1 MINIFSEDTKFFSFR
16 LRHEFISLKNSGLLY
31 MSETSAISG
40 QETIQES
47 FIKRI
52 NALQSDNKSLAE
64 ELETTRMEREEVRAK
79 LFESLIA
86 NKKYLREVERLKKE
100 NILLK
105 RMPLFLA
112 TVVEMGSDYVLLRQH
127 GNNQEFITTAPP
139 ELMGI
144 IQTNSRVAINNSL
157 TIVRVLDRSVDVRAK
172 VMELV
177 EAPDV
182 SYEQVGGLESQ
193 IQEIRETVELPLT
206 NPAIFKDIGIEP
218 PRGVLLYGLP
228 GTGKTMLAKAV
239 AHESRATF
247 IHMSG
252 SELVHKFIG
261 EGAQLVRDIFQ
272 MAREKAP
279 SIIFIDEIDAVG
291 SIRTHDGTTG
301 SAEVNRTMMQLLAE
315 MDGFRT
321 RGDIKIIAATNRID
335 ILDPALLRPGRF
347 DRIIEIPMPSAEGRL
362 KILEIHSRKMKKDED
377 VDLTEIVKVTE
388 EASGADLNAIVV
400 EAGMNA
406 LRRGASSVA
415 KSDFDVAIRKVLG
428 DEVEGSEEAL
438 RMFS

>member
-1 MINIFSEDTKFFSFR
+1 
-16 LRHEFISLKNSGLLY
+16 
-31 MSETSAISG
+31 MSESTAISG
-40 QETIQES
+40 QDTIQES
-47 FIKRI
+47 ILKRI
-52 NALQSDNKSLAE
+52 TALESENKNLAD
-64 ELETTRMEREEVRAK
+64 ELETTKVEREEVRAK

-112 TVVEMGSDYVLLRQH
+112 TVVEMGEDYVLLRQH
-127 GNNQEFITTAPP
+127 GNNQEFITTAPA
-139 ELMGI
+139 ELMEKI
-144 IQTNSRVAINNSL
+144 LPNTRVAVNNSL
-157 TIVRVLDRSVDVRAK
+157 TIVRILNRSVDVRAK

-182 SYEQVGGLESQ
+182 SYDQVGGLESQ
-193 IQEIRETVELPLT
+193 IQEIKETVELPLT
-206 NPAIFKDIGIEP
+206 NPGLFEDIGIEP

-239 AHESRATF
+239 AHESKATF

-272 MAREKAP
+272 MAREKSP

-347 DRIIEIPMPSAEGRL
+347 DRIIEIPMPSADGRL
-362 KILEIHSRKMKKDED
+362 TILEIHAQKMRKGPD
-377 VDLTEIVKVTE
+377 VDLVEIAGATE
-388 EASGADLNAIVV
+388 EASGADLKAIVV

-406 LRRGASSVA
+406 LRRNATSV
-415 KSDFDVAIRKVLG
+415 SNDDFEKAVRKVLG
-428 DEVEGSEEAL
+428 DAVQGPEEAM

>member
-1 MINIFSEDTKFFSFR
+1 MKSPSTTKDRFEKSSG
-16 LRHEFISLKNSGLLY
+16 HEFISQERKTLFY
-31 MSETSAISG
+31 MSESTAISG
-40 QETIQES
+40 QDTIQES
-47 FIKRI
+47 FVKRI
-52 NALQSDNKSLAE
+52 TALESENKNLIE
-64 ELETTRMEREEVRAK
+64 ELETTRVEREEVRAK

-100 NILLK
+100 NIQLK

-112 TVVEMGSDYVLLRQH
+112 TVVEMGPDYALLRQH
-127 GNNQEFITTAPP
+127 GNNQEFITTAPA
-139 ELMGI
+139 ELMEKL
-144 IQTNSRVAINNSL
+144 QPNSRVAVNNSL
-157 TIVRVLDRSVDVRAK
+157 TIVRMLDRSVDVRAK

-182 SYEQVGGLESQ
+182 SYEEVGGLERQ
-193 IQEIRETVELPLT
+193 IQEIKETVELPLT
-206 NPAIFKDIGIEP
+206 NPKIFEDIGIEP

-239 AHESRATF
+239 AHESQATF

-347 DRIIEIPMPSAEGRL
+347 DRIIEIPMPSGEGRL
-362 KILEIHSRKMKKDED
+362 KILEIHSQRMKKDED
-377 VDLTEIVKVTE
+377 VDLKEIAKATE
-388 EASGADLNAIVV
+388 EASGADLKAIAV

-406 LRRGASSVA
+406 LRRNASSV
-415 KSDFDVAIRKVLG
+415 SGDDFNRAIAKVLG
-428 DEVEGSEEAL
+428 DEIEGSEDAL

>member
-1 MINIFSEDTKFFSFR
+1 
-16 LRHEFISLKNSGLLY
+16 
-31 MSETSAISG
+31 MSESTTAPSP
-40 QETIQES
+40 ETIQET
-47 FIKRI
+47 FLKRI
-52 NALQSDNKSLAE
+52 SILESENKNLME
-64 ELETTRMEREEVRAK
+64 ELETTKVEREEVRAK

-100 NILLK
+100 NAMLR

-112 TVVEMGSDYVLLRQH
+112 TVVELGEDFILLRQH

-139 ELMGI
+139 ELMDKL
-144 IQTNSRVAINNSL
+144 QPNTRVAINNSL
-157 TIVRVLDRSVDVRAK
+157 TIVRILDRSLDARAK
-172 VMELV
+172 IMELM

-182 SYEQVGGLESQ
+182 TYDQIGGLDSQ

-206 NPAIFKDIGIEP
+206 NPEIFQEIGIEP

-228 GTGKTMLAKAV
+228 GTGKTLLAKAV
-239 AHESRATF
+239 AHESKATF

-261 EGAQLVRDIFQ
+261 EGAQLVRDIFH
-272 MAREKAP
+272 MARDKAP

-315 MDGFRT
+315 MDGFRS
-321 RGDIKIIAATNRID
+321 RGDVRIIAATNRID

-347 DRIIEIPMPSAEGRL
+347 DRIIEISMPNVEARY
-362 KILEIHSRKMKKDED
+362 KILQIHARNMKKLEMDLLEIAKKTED
-377 VDLTEIVKVTE
+377 
-388 EASGADLNAIVV
+388 ASGADLKAIVV

-406 LRRGASSVA
+406 LRRNSYTVEPMDFE
-415 KSDFDVAIRKVLG
+415 KSIKKVLG
-428 DEVEGSEEAL
+428 TEDDATGEAL
-438 RMFS
+438 RMFT

>member
-1 MINIFSEDTKFFSFR
+1 
-16 LRHEFISLKNSGLLY
+16 
-31 MSETSAISG
+31 MSESTTAPSP
-40 QETIQES
+40 ETIQET
-47 FIKRI
+47 FLKRI
-52 NALQSDNKSLAE
+52 TALESENKNLTE
-64 ELETTRMEREEVRAK
+64 ELETTKVEREEARAK

-100 NILLK
+100 NAMLR

-112 TVVEMGSDYVLLRQH
+112 TVVELGEDFILLRQH

-139 ELMGI
+139 ELMDKL
-144 IQTNSRVAINNSL
+144 QPNTRVAINNSL
-157 TIVRVLDRSVDVRAK
+157 TIVRILDRSLDARAK
-172 VMELV
+172 IMELM

-182 SYEQVGGLESQ
+182 TYDQIGGLESQ

-206 NPAIFKDIGIEP
+206 NPEIFQEIGIEP
-218 PRGVLLYGLP
+218 PRGVLLYGFP
-228 GTGKTMLAKAV
+228 GTGKTLLAKAV
-239 AHESRATF
+239 AHESKATF

-261 EGAQLVRDIFQ
+261 EGAQLVRDIFH
-272 MAREKAP
+272 MARDKAP

-315 MDGFRT
+315 MDGFRS
-321 RGDIKIIAATNRID
+321 RGDVRIIAATNRID

-347 DRIIEIPMPSAEGRL
+347 DRIIEISMPNVEARYRILQIHARNMKKLEVDL
-362 KILEIHSRKMKKDED
+362 LEIAKKTED
-377 VDLTEIVKVTE
+377 
-388 EASGADLNAIVV
+388 ASGADLKAIVV

-406 LRRGASSVA
+406 LRRNSHTVELMDFE
-415 KSDFDVAIRKVLG
+415 KSIKKVLG
-428 DEVEGSEEAL
+428 SEEDATGEAL
-438 RMFS
+438 RMFT

>member
-1 MINIFSEDTKFFSFR
+1 
-16 LRHEFISLKNSGLLY
+16 

-47 FIKRI
+47 FVKRI
-52 NALQSDNKSLAE
+52 NALQSDNKNLAE

-112 TVVEMGSDYVLLRQH
+112 TVMEMGSDYVLLRQH

-139 ELMGI
+139 ELTGI

-172 VMELV
+172 VMELI

-206 NPAIFKDIGIEP
+206 NPAIFKEIGIEP

-347 DRIIEIPMPSAEGRL
+347 DRIIEIPMPSAVGRL
-362 KILEIHSRKMKKDED
+362 KILEIHSQKMKKDED
-377 VDLTEIVKVTE
+377 VDLAEIVKVTE

-415 KSDFDVAIRKVLG
+415 KSDFEGAIRKVLG

>member
-1 MINIFSEDTKFFSFR
+1 MKI
-16 LRHEFISLKNSGLLY
+16 SGLFC
-31 MSETSAISG
+31 MSESTTLSG
-40 QETIQES
+40 QDTIQEL
-47 FIKRI
+47 FTKRI
-52 NALQSDNKSLAE
+52 SALETENKSLAE
-64 ELETTRMEREEVRAK
+64 ELETTKVEREEIRAK
-79 LFESLIA
+79 LFESLIV

-100 NILLK
+100 NTLLK

-112 TVVEMGSDYVLLRQH
+112 TVVETGDDYILLRQH

-139 ELMGI
+139 ELMDKLEPN
-144 IQTNSRVAINNSL
+144 TRVAINNSL
-157 TIVRVLDRSVDVRAK
+157 TIVRVLDRSVDARAK
-172 VMELV
+172 IMELI
-177 EAPDV
+177 EAPEI
-182 SYEQVGGLESQ
+182 SYAQVGGLEAQ

-206 NPAIFKDIGIEP
+206 HPEMFKQIGIEP
-218 PRGVLLYGLP
+218 PRGILLYGLP
-228 GTGKTMLAKAV
+228 GTGKTLLAKAV
-239 AHESRATF
+239 AHESKATF

-272 MAREKAP
+272 MARDKAP

-347 DRIIEIPMPSAEGRL
+347 DRIIEIPMPSMDARL
-362 KILEIHSRKMKKDED
+362 KILEIHASKMKKSED
-377 VDLTEIVKVTE
+377 VDIVEIAKATDS
-388 EASGADLNAIVV
+388 ASGADLNSIVV

-406 LRRGASSVA
+406 IRRNATCVA
-415 KSDFDVAIRKVLG
+415 RDDFEKAIKKVLG
-428 DEVEGSEEAL
+428 DEEQSTEESM

>member
-1 MINIFSEDTKFFSFR
+1 
-16 LRHEFISLKNSGLLY
+16 

-47 FIKRI
+47 FVKRI
-52 NALQSDNKSLAE
+52 NALQSDNKSLSE

-139 ELMGI
+139 ELLGM

-182 SYEQVGGLESQ
+182 SYDEVGGLESQ

-347 DRIIEIPMPSAEGRL
+347 DRIIEIPMPSVEGRL
-362 KILEIHSRKMKKDED
+362 KILEIHSQKMKKDED
-377 VDLTEIVKVTE
+377 VDLVEIVKATE

-406 LRRGASSVA
+406 LRRGASSV
-415 KSDFDVAIRKVLG
+415 SRNDFEAAIEKVLG
-428 DEVEGSEEAL
+428 DEIEGSEEAL

>member
-1 MINIFSEDTKFFSFR
+1 
-16 LRHEFISLKNSGLLY
+16 
-31 MSETSAISG
+31 MSESTAVSG

-47 FIKRI
+47 FLKRI
-52 NALQSDNKSLAE
+52 TALESETKSLAE
-64 ELETTRMEREEVRAK
+64 ELETTKIEREEVRAK

-112 TVVEMGSDYVLLRQH
+112 TVVEMGPDYVLLRQH
-127 GNNQEFITTAPP
+127 GNNQEFITTAPA
-139 ELMGI
+139 ELMEMLHP
-144 IQTNSRVAINNSL
+144 NSRVAINNSL
-157 TIVRVLDRSVDVRAK
+157 TIVRILDRSIDVRAK

-206 NPAIFKDIGIEP
+206 NPGIFADIGIEP

-239 AHESRATF
+239 AHESKATF

-279 SIIFIDEIDAVG
+279 AIIFIDEIDAVG

-362 KILEIHSRKMKKDED
+362 KILEIHAKKMKMEED
-377 VDLTEIVKVTE
+377 VDLFEIAKMTD
-388 EASGADLNAIVV
+388 EASGADLKAVVV

-406 LRRGASSVA
+406 LRRNATCASRE
-415 KSDFDVAIRKVLG
+415 DFDMAIGKVLG

>member
-1 MINIFSEDTKFFSFR
+1 
-16 LRHEFISLKNSGLLY
+16 
-31 MSETSAISG
+31 MSETSAIPG
-40 QETIQES
+40 QDSIQES
-47 FIKRI
+47 YIKRI
-52 NALQSDNKSLAE
+52 ASLQSDNKSLAD

-86 NKKYLREVERLKKE
+86 NKKYLRELERLRKE
-100 NILLK
+100 NLTLK

-112 TVVEMGSDYVLLRQH
+112 TVLEMGPDYVLLRQH
-127 GNNQEFITTAPP
+127 GNNQEFITTVP
-139 ELMGI
+139 EELQEA
-144 IQTNSRVAINNSL
+144 IQPNSRVAVNNSL
-157 TIVRVLDRSVDVRAK
+157 TIVRVLDRSVDIRAK
-172 VMELV
+172 IMELV
-177 EAPDV
+177 EAPDL
-182 SYEQVGGLESQ
+182 SYDQVGGLESQ

-206 NPAIFKDIGIEP
+206 NPAIFQDIGIEP

-279 SIIFIDEIDAVG
+279 AIIFIDEIDAVG

-362 KILEIHSRKMKKDED
+362 KILEIHAKKMKMEED
-377 VDLTEIVKVTE
+377 VDLFEIAKMTD
-388 EASGADLNAIVV
+388 EASGADLKAVVV

-406 LRRGASSVA
+406 LRRNATCASRE
-415 KSDFDVAIRKVLG
+415 DFDMAIGKVLG
-428 DEVEGSEEAL
+428 DEIEGSEEAL

>member
-1 MINIFSEDTKFFSFR
+1 
-16 LRHEFISLKNSGLLY
+16 

-47 FIKRI
+47 FVKRI
-52 NALQSDNKSLAE
+52 NALQSDNKNLAE

-172 VMELV
+172 VMELI

-206 NPAIFKDIGIEP
+206 NPAIFKEIGIEP

-362 KILEIHSRKMKKDED
+362 KILEIHSQKMKKDED

-415 KSDFDVAIRKVLG
+415 KSDFEVAIRKVLG

>member
-1 MINIFSEDTKFFSFR
+1 M
-16 LRHEFISLKNSGLLY
+16 HEFISLKNARLNY
-31 MSETSAISG
+31 MSESTAFSG
-40 QETIQES
+40 QDTIQES
-47 FIKRI
+47 FSKRI
-52 NALQSDNKSLAE
+52 AALEFDTKSLAE
-64 ELETTRMEREEVRAK
+64 ELETTRVEREEVRAK

-112 TVVEMGSDYVLLRQH
+112 TVVEMGPDYVLLRQH
-127 GNNQEFITTAPP
+127 GNNQEFITTVATEMMEKLQP
-139 ELMGI
+139 
-144 IQTNSRVAINNSL
+144 NSRVAINNSL
-157 TIVRVLDRSVDVRAK
+157 TIVRILDRSVDVRAK

-177 EAPDV
+177 ELPDV
-182 SYEQVGGLESQ
+182 AYEQVGGLETQ

-206 NPAIFKDIGIEP
+206 NPEIFKDIGIEP

-239 AHESRATF
+239 AHESKATF

-347 DRIIEIPMPSAEGRL
+347 DRIIEIPMPSMEGRL
-362 KILEIHSRKMKKDED
+362 KILGIHSRKMRMDGD
-377 VDLTEIVKVTE
+377 VDLAEIAKNTD
-388 EASGADLNAIVV
+388 EASGADLKAIVV
-400 EAGMNA
+400 ESGMNA
-406 LRRGASSVA
+406 LRRNATSVA
-415 KSDFDVAIRKVLG
+415 RDDFEKAIRKVLG

>member
-1 MINIFSEDTKFFSFR
+1 
-16 LRHEFISLKNSGLLY
+16 
-31 MSETSAISG
+31 MSESTTVSDQG
-40 QETIQES
+40 TIQES
-47 FIKRI
+47 FAKRI
-52 NALQSDNKSLAE
+52 SALEMEIKNTAE
-64 ELETTRMEREEVRAK
+64 ELESTKIEREEIRAK
-79 LFESLIA
+79 LFESLIT

-100 NILLK
+100 NTLLR
-105 RMPLFLA
+105 RMPLFMA
-112 TVVEMGSDYVLLRQH
+112 TVMEVAEDYVLLRQH
-127 GNNQEFITTAPP
+127 GNNQEFITAAPP
-139 ELMGI
+139 ELMSKLEPN
-144 IQTNSRVAINNSL
+144 TRVAINNSL
-157 TIVRVLDRSVDVRAK
+157 TIVRILDRSVDVRAK
-172 VMELV
+172 TMELI
-177 EAPDV
+177 EAPDI
-182 SYEQVGGLESQ
+182 SYDQVGGLEEQ
-193 IQEIRETVELPLT
+193 IKEIRETVELPLT
-206 NPAIFKDIGIEP
+206 SPEIFAEIGIEP

-239 AHESRATF
+239 AHESKATF

-279 SIIFIDEIDAVG
+279 SILFIDEIDAVG

-347 DRIIEIPMPSAEGRL
+347 DRIIEIPMPTLEGRH
-362 KILEIHSRKMKKDED
+362 KILEIHARKMKKAEGIDLMEIAKQTED
-377 VDLTEIVKVTE
+377 
-388 EASGADLNAIVV
+388 ASGADLKAIVV

-406 LRRGASSVA
+406 IRTGAHEVTLQ
-415 KSDFDVAIRKVLG
+415 DFDKAIKKVLG
-428 DEVEGSEEAL
+428 DEDESSEEAL
-438 RMFS
+438 RMFT

>member
-1 MINIFSEDTKFFSFR
+1 M
-16 LRHEFISLKNSGLLY
+16 HEFISLKNSGLLY

-47 FIKRI
+47 FVKRI
-52 NALQSDNKSLAE
+52 SALQSDNKSLAE

-105 RMPLFLA
+105 KMPLFLA

-139 ELMGI
+139 ELMGM

-206 NPAIFKDIGIEP
+206 NPAIFKEIGIEP

-239 AHESRATF
+239 AHESKATF

-347 DRIIEIPMPSAEGRL
+347 DRIIEIPMPSAVGRL

-377 VDLTEIVKVTE
+377 VDLMEIVKVTE

-406 LRRGASSVA
+406 LRRGASSVG
-415 KSDFDVAIRKVLG
+415 KGDFEIAIKKVLG
-428 DEVEGSEEAL
+428 DEIEGSEEAL

>member
-1 MINIFSEDTKFFSFR
+1 
-16 LRHEFISLKNSGLLY
+16 
-31 MSETSAISG
+31 MSESTTVSD

-47 FIKRI
+47 VSKRI
-52 NALQSDNKSLAE
+52 SALELENKSLAE
-64 ELETTRMEREEVRAK
+64 ELETIKVEREEARAK
-79 LFESLIA
+79 LFESLIS
-86 NKKYLREVERLKKE
+86 NKKYVREIERLKNE
-100 NILLK
+100 NSILR

-112 TVVEMGSDYVLLRQH
+112 TVMEVGDEYVLLRQH

-139 ELMGI
+139 ELMS
-144 IQTNSRVAINNSL
+144 QLEPNSRVAINNSL
-157 TIVRVLDRSVDVRAK
+157 TIVRILDRSVDVRAK
-172 VMELV
+172 TMELI
-177 EAPDV
+177 ETPEV
-182 SYEQVGGLESQ
+182 SYDSVGGLESQ

-206 NPAIFKDIGIEP
+206 KPEIFKDVGIEP

-239 AHESRATF
+239 AHESMATF

-362 KILEIHSRKMKKDED
+362 KILQIHSRNMKMADD
-377 VDLTEIVKVTE
+377 VDLQALVKETEG
-388 EASGADLNAIVV
+388 ASGADLKSVVV

-406 LRRGASSVA
+406 IRNGQTTVGVDDFA
-415 KSDFDVAIRKVLG
+415 KAIKKVMG
-428 DEVEGSEEAL
+428 DEENGNIEAL

>member
-1 MINIFSEDTKFFSFR
+1 M
-16 LRHEFISLKNSGLLY
+16 HEFISLKNAGFY
-31 MSETSAISG
+31 CMSETSAISG
-40 QETIQES
+40 QETMQES
-47 FIKRI
+47 VLKRI
-52 NALQSDNKSLAE
+52 SALQSDNKSLAE

-112 TVVEMGSDYVLLRQH
+112 TVLEIGPDYVLLRQH
-127 GNNQEFITTAPP
+127 GNNQEFITTVPP
-139 ELMGI
+139 ELMEK
-144 IQTNSRVAINNSL
+144 IQANSRVAINNSL

-172 VMELV
+172 VMELI

-193 IQEIRETVELPLT
+193 IQEIKETVELPLT
-206 NPAIFKDIGIEP
+206 NPEIFKDIGIEP

-228 GTGKTMLAKAV
+228 GTGKTMIAKAV
-239 AHESRATF
+239 AHESKATF

-347 DRIIEIPMPSAEGRL
+347 DRIIEIPMPSAAGRL
-362 KILEIHSRKMKKDED
+362 KILEIHSRKMKTEED
-377 VDLTEIVKVTE
+377 VDLIEIVKITE
-388 EASGADLNAIVV
+388 EASGADLHAIVV

-406 LRRGASSVA
+406 LRRGASSV
-415 KSDFDVAIRKVLG
+415 KRSDFEAAIRKVLG
-428 DEVEGSEEAL
+428 DEIQGSEEAL

>member
-1 MINIFSEDTKFFSFR
+1 MILFRDREIFSYR
-16 LRHEFISLKNSGLLY
+16 PRHEFISLKNSGLLY

-47 FIKRI
+47 FVKRI
-52 NALQSDNKSLAE
+52 NALQSDNKNLAE

-112 TVVEMGSDYVLLRQH
+112 TVMEMGSDYVLLRQH

-172 VMELV
+172 VMELI

-206 NPAIFKDIGIEP
+206 NPAIFKEIGIEP

-347 DRIIEIPMPSAEGRL
+347 DRIIEIPMPSAVGRL
-362 KILEIHSRKMKKDED
+362 KILEIHSQKMKKDED
-377 VDLTEIVKVTE
+377 VDLAEIVKVTE
-388 EASGADLNAIVV
+388 EASGADLNAIAV

-415 KSDFDVAIRKVLG
+415 KSDFEVAIRKVLG

>member
-1 MINIFSEDTKFFSFR
+1 
-16 LRHEFISLKNSGLLY
+16 
-31 MSETSAISG
+31 MSESTAITG
-40 QETIQES
+40 QDTLHES
-47 FIKRI
+47 FLKRI
-52 NALQSDNKSLAE
+52 SALESENKLLAD
-64 ELETTRMEREEVRAK
+64 ELETTKVEREEVRAK

-100 NILLK
+100 IALLK

-112 TVVEMGSDYVLLRQH
+112 TVVEVGEDYVLLRQH
-127 GNNQEFITTAPP
+127 GNNQEFITTASE
-139 ELMGI
+139 ELMEKLLPN
-144 IQTNSRVAINNSL
+144 TRVAINNSL
-157 TIVRVLDRSVDVRAK
+157 TIVRVLDRSLDARAK

-182 SYEQVGGLESQ
+182 SYDQIGGLEGQ

-206 NPAIFKDIGIEP
+206 HPELFDEIGIEP
-218 PRGVLLYGLP
+218 PRGILLYGLP
-228 GTGKTMLAKAV
+228 GTGKTLLAKAV
-239 AHESRATF
+239 AHESKATF

-272 MAREKAP
+272 MARDKAP
-279 SIIFIDEIDAVG
+279 SIVFIDEIDAVG

-321 RGDIKIIAATNRID
+321 RGDIRIIAATNRID

-347 DRIIEIPMPSAEGRL
+347 DRIIEIPMPSALGRQR
-362 KILEIHSRKMKKDED
+362 ILEIHARRMNRDPEVS
-377 VDLTEIVKVTE
+377 LAEIAQVTE
-388 EASGADLNAIVV
+388 GASGADLKAIVV

-406 LRRGASSVA
+406 LRRGSTRVTRA
-415 KSDFDVAIRKVLG
+415 DFDHAIRKVLG
-428 DEVEGSEEAL
+428 DEVQGSEDSM

>member
-1 MINIFSEDTKFFSFR
+1 MPSARVSGW
-16 LRHEFISLKNSGLLY
+16 LRHEFISLKNSGFLY

-47 FIKRI
+47 FVKRI
-52 NALQSDNKSLAE
+52 SALQSDNKNLAE

-127 GNNQEFITTAPP
+127 GNNQEFITTVPP
-139 ELMGI
+139 ELMTM

-172 VMELV
+172 VMELI

-239 AHESRATF
+239 AHESKATF

-347 DRIIEIPMPSAEGRL
+347 DRIIEIPMPSAVGRL
-362 KILEIHSRKMKKDED
+362 KILEIHSRKMKMDED
-377 VDLTEIVKVTE
+377 VDLIEIVRVTE
-388 EASGADLNAIVV
+388 EASGADLNAVVV

-406 LRRGASSVA
+406 LRRGASSVG
-415 KSDFDVAIRKVLG
+415 KSDFDVAIKKVLG
-428 DEVEGSEEAL
+428 DEIEGSEEAM

>member
-1 MINIFSEDTKFFSFR
+1 
-16 LRHEFISLKNSGLLY
+16 
-31 MSETSAISG
+31 MSESTAVSG
-40 QETIQES
+40 QDTIQES
-47 FIKRI
+47 FAKRI
-52 NALQSDNKSLAE
+52 SALENENRDLAE
-64 ELETTRMEREEVRAK
+64 ELETTKVEREEVRAK

-112 TVVEMGSDYVLLRQH
+112 TVVEMGEDYVLLRQH

-139 ELMGI
+139 ELMEKI
-144 IQTNSRVAINNSL
+144 EPNTRVAINNSL
-157 TIVRVLDRSVDVRAK
+157 TIVRILDRSVDVRAK
-172 VMELV
+172 IMELI
-177 EAPDV
+177 EAPDI
-182 SYEQVGGLESQ
+182 SYDQVGGLEVQ

-206 NPAIFKDIGIEP
+206 NPKIFADIGIEP

-239 AHESRATF
+239 AHESQATF

-347 DRIIEIPMPSAEGRL
+347 DRIIEIPMPSFEGRL
-362 KILEIHSRKMKKDED
+362 KILQIHAAKMKKDAD
-377 VDLTEIVKVTE
+377 VDLEEIAKETA
-388 EASGADLNAIVV
+388 EASGADLKSIVV

-406 LRRGASSVA
+406 LRRNASIVNR
-415 KSDFDVAIRKVLG
+415 SDFDVAVNKVLG
-428 DEVEGSEEAL
+428 DEVEGSEESL

>member
-1 MINIFSEDTKFFSFR
+1 
-16 LRHEFISLKNSGLLY
+16 

-40 QETIQES
+40 QETIQVS
-47 FIKRI
+47 FVKRI
-52 NALQSDNKSLAE
+52 NALQSDNKNLAE

-112 TVVEMGSDYVLLRQH
+112 TVMEMGSDYVLLRQH

-139 ELMGI
+139 ELTGI

-172 VMELV
+172 VMELI

-206 NPAIFKDIGIEP
+206 NPAIFKEIGIEP

-347 DRIIEIPMPSAEGRL
+347 DRIIEIPMPSAVGRL
-362 KILEIHSRKMKKDED
+362 KILEIHSQKMKKDGD
-377 VDLTEIVKVTE
+377 VDLMEIVKVTE

-415 KSDFDVAIRKVLG
+415 KSDFEVAIRKVLG

>member
-1 MINIFSEDTKFFSFR
+1 
-16 LRHEFISLKNSGLLY
+16 
-31 MSETSAISG
+31 MSESTTVAD
-40 QETIQES
+40 QDTIQETMS
-47 FIKRI
+47 KR
-52 NALQSDNKSLAE
+52 LSLLESENKSLAE
-64 ELETTRMEREEVRAK
+64 ELEMLKMEREEARAK
-79 LFESLIA
+79 LFESLIS
-86 NKKYLREVERLKKE
+86 NKKYVREVERLKKE
-100 NILLK
+100 NALLR

-112 TVVEMGSDYVLLRQH
+112 TVMEVGEDYVMLRQH

-139 ELMGI
+139 DILHKLEPN
-144 IQTNSRVAINNSL
+144 TRVAINNSL
-157 TIVRVLDRSVDVRAK
+157 TIVRMLERSVDVRAK
-172 VMELV
+172 TMELI
-177 EAPDV
+177 EAPTLT
-182 SYEQVGGLESQ
+182 YEDVGGLDEQ

-206 NPAIFKDIGIEP
+206 KPELFTEIGIEP

-239 AHESRATF
+239 ANHSMATF

-279 SIIFIDEIDAVG
+279 SIVFIDEIDAVG

-315 MDGFRT
+315 MDGFRE
-321 RGDIKIIAATNRID
+321 RGDVKIIAATNRID

-347 DRIIEIPMPSAEGRL
+347 DRIIEIPMPGQIGRQ
-362 KILEIHSRKMKKDED
+362 KILEIHTKKMKMSDE
-377 VDLTEIVKVTE
+377 VNLEELAAETEG
-388 EASGADLNAIVV
+388 ASGAELKAVAV

-406 LRRGASSVA
+406 IRRGEHLVN
-415 KSDFDVAIRKVLG
+415 KNDFIEALNKVLG
-428 DEVEGSEEAL
+428 DEVEKSDEAF

>member
-1 MINIFSEDTKFFSFR
+1 
-16 LRHEFISLKNSGLLY
+16 
-31 MSETSAISG
+31 MSESTTAPDQG
-40 QETIQES
+40 TIQES
-47 FIKRI
+47 FARRISTLEMEIKNI
-52 NALQSDNKSLAE
+52 SE
-64 ELETTRMEREEVRAK
+64 ELETTKVEREEIRAK
-79 LFESLIA
+79 LFESLIT
-86 NKKYLREVERLKKE
+86 NKKYLRELERLKKE
-100 NILLK
+100 NALLRK
-105 RMPLFLA
+105 MPLFLA
-112 TVVEMGSDYVLLRQH
+112 TVVEMGEDYVLLRQH
-127 GNNQEFITTAPP
+127 GNNQEFITTAPA
-139 ELMGI
+139 ELLEKL
-144 IQTNSRVAINNSL
+144 QPNTRVAINNSM
-157 TIVRVLDRSVDVRAK
+157 TIVRILDRSVDVRAK
-172 VMELV
+172 VMELI

-182 SYEQVGGLESQ
+182 SYDQVGGLDEQ
-193 IQEIRETVELPLT
+193 IQEIKETVELPLIK
-206 NPAIFKDIGIEP
+206 PEIFADIGIEP

-239 AHESRATF
+239 AHESMATF

-279 SIIFIDEIDAVG
+279 AILFIDEIDAVG

-347 DRIIEIPMPSAEGRL
+347 DRIIEIPMPNLEGRH
-362 KILEIHSRKMKKDED
+362 KILEIHSKNLKKADD
-377 VDLTEIVKVTE
+377 VDLLEMAKQIE
-388 EASGADLNAIVV
+388 DASGADLKAIVV

-406 LRRGASSVA
+406 IRRDASLVTRQ
-415 KSDFDVAIRKVLG
+415 DFEMAIKKVLG
-428 DEVEGSEEAL
+428 DEEQSVEEAM

>member
-1 MINIFSEDTKFFSFR
+1 
-16 LRHEFISLKNSGLLY
+16 
-31 MSETSAISG
+31 MSESTAVSG
-40 QETIQES
+40 QNTIQES
-47 FIKRI
+47 FLKRI
-52 NALQSDNKSLAE
+52 TALEAENRGLSD
-64 ELETTRMEREEVRAK
+64 ELETTRVEREEVRAK

-100 NILLK
+100 NAQLK

-112 TVVEMGSDYVLLRQH
+112 TAIEVGEDYVLLRQH

-139 ELMGI
+139 ELFGKI
-144 IQTNSRVAINNSL
+144 EPNTRVAVNNSL
-157 TIVRVLDRSVDVRAK
+157 TIVRVLDRSLDVRAK

-182 SYEQVGGLESQ
+182 SYNQVGGLEAQ
-193 IQEIRETVELPLT
+193 IQEVRETVELPLT
-206 NPAIFKDIGIEP
+206 NPEIFAEIGIEP

-239 AHESRATF
+239 AHESKATF

-347 DRIIEIPMPSAEGRL
+347 DRIIEIPMPGLEGRH
-362 KILEIHSRKMKKDED
+362 KILEIHAAKMKRAED
-377 VDLTEIVKVTE
+377 VDLFEIAKETEG
-388 EASGADLNAIVV
+388 ASGADLKAIVV

-406 LRRGASSVA
+406 LRRNVTSVGR
-415 KSDFDVAIRKVLG
+415 SDFECAIKKVLG
-428 DEVEGSEEAL
+428 DEVQGSEEAM

>member
-1 MINIFSEDTKFFSFR
+1 
-16 LRHEFISLKNSGLLY
+16 
-31 MSETSAISG
+31 MSESTAVSG
-40 QETIQES
+40 QDTIQES
-47 FIKRI
+47 FVKRLA
-52 NALQSDNKSLAE
+52 ALENENRDLAE
-64 ELETTRMEREEVRAK
+64 ELETTKVEREEVRAK

-100 NILLK
+100 NLLLK

-112 TVVEMGSDYVLLRQH
+112 TVVEMGEDYVLLRQH
-127 GNNQEFITTAPP
+127 GNNQEFITTAPA
-139 ELMGI
+139 ELMEKI
-144 IQTNSRVAINNSL
+144 EANTRVAINNSL

-177 EAPDV
+177 EAPDIA
-182 SYEQVGGLESQ
+182 YDQVGGLEGQ

-206 NPAIFKDIGIEP
+206 NPKIFADIGIEP

-239 AHESRATF
+239 AHESKATF

-347 DRIIEIPMPSAEGRL
+347 DRIIEIPMPSLEGRL
-362 KILEIHSRKMKKDED
+362 KILQIHAAKMKREAD
-377 VDLTEIVKVTE
+377 VDLEEIAKATA
-388 EASGADLNAIVV
+388 EASGADLKAIVI

-406 LRRGASSVA
+406 LRRNASIVGKA
-415 KSDFDVAIRKVLG
+415 DFDVAVNKVLG
-428 DEVEGSEEAL
+428 DEIEGSEEAL

>member
-1 MINIFSEDTKFFSFR
+1 
-16 LRHEFISLKNSGLLY
+16 
-31 MSETSAISG
+31 MSESTTVSDQG
-40 QETIQES
+40 TIQES
-47 FIKRI
+47 FAKRI
-52 NALQSDNKSLAE
+52 SALEMEIKNTAD
-64 ELETTRMEREEVRAK
+64 ELESTKIEREEIRAK
-79 LFESLIA
+79 LFESLIT

-100 NILLK
+100 NTLLR
-105 RMPLFLA
+105 RMPLFMA
-112 TVVEMGSDYVLLRQH
+112 TVMEVAEDYVLLRQH
-127 GNNQEFITTAPP
+127 GNNQEFITAAPP
-139 ELMGI
+139 ELMSKLEPN
-144 IQTNSRVAINNSL
+144 TRVAINNSL
-157 TIVRVLDRSVDVRAK
+157 TIVRILDRSVDVRAK
-172 VMELV
+172 TMELI

-182 SYEQVGGLESQ
+182 SYDQVGGLEEQ
-193 IQEIRETVELPLT
+193 IKEIRETVELPLT
-206 NPAIFKDIGIEP
+206 SPEIFAEIGIEP

-239 AHESRATF
+239 AHESKATF

-279 SIIFIDEIDAVG
+279 SILFIDEIDAVG

-347 DRIIEIPMPSAEGRL
+347 DRIIEIPMPTLEGRQ
-362 KILEIHSRKMKKDED
+362 KILEIHARKMKKAVGIDLMEIAKQTED
-377 VDLTEIVKVTE
+377 
-388 EASGADLNAIVV
+388 ASGADLKAIVV

-406 LRRGASSVA
+406 IRTGAHEVTLQ
-415 KSDFDVAIRKVLG
+415 DFDKAIKKVLG
-428 DEVEGSEEAL
+428 DEEENSEEAL
-438 RMFS
+438 RMFT

>member
-1 MINIFSEDTKFFSFR
+1 
-16 LRHEFISLKNSGLLY
+16 
-31 MSETSAISG
+31 MSESTAISG
-40 QETIQES
+40 QDTIQES
-47 FIKRI
+47 ILKRI
-52 NALQSDNKSLAE
+52 TALESENKNLAD
-64 ELETTRMEREEVRAK
+64 ELETTKVEREEVRAK

-112 TVVEMGSDYVLLRQH
+112 TVVETGEDYVLLRQH

-139 ELMGI
+139 ELMEKI
-144 IQTNSRVAINNSL
+144 LPNSRVAVNNSL
-157 TIVRVLDRSVDVRAK
+157 TIVRILDRSVDVRAK

-193 IQEIRETVELPLT
+193 IQEIKETVELPLT
-206 NPAIFKDIGIEP
+206 NPGLFEEIGIEP

-239 AHESRATF
+239 AHESKATF

-279 SIIFIDEIDAVG
+279 AIIFIDEIDAVG

-347 DRIIEIPMPSAEGRL
+347 DRIIEIPMPSADGRL
-362 KILEIHSRKMKKDED
+362 KILEIHAQKMRKGPD
-377 VDLTEIVKVTE
+377 VDLEEIARATE
-388 EASGADLNAIVV
+388 EASGADLKAIVV

-406 LRRGASSVA
+406 LRRNATSVCRE
-415 KSDFDVAIRKVLG
+415 DFEKAVGKVLG
-428 DEVEGSEEAL
+428 DEVQGPDEAM

>member
-1 MINIFSEDTKFFSFR
+1 
-16 LRHEFISLKNSGLLY
+16 
-31 MSETSAISG
+31 MSESTTVSG
-40 QETIQES
+40 QDTIQES
-47 FIKRI
+47 FLKRI
-52 NALQSDNKSLAE
+52 TALEAENKNLAD
-64 ELETTRMEREEVRAK
+64 ELETTKVEREEVRAK

-86 NKKYLREVERLKKE
+86 NKKYLREVEKLKKE
-100 NILLK
+100 NTLLR

-112 TVVEMGSDYVLLRQH
+112 TVVEVAEDYVLLRQH

-139 ELMGI
+139 ELM
-144 IQTNSRVAINNSL
+144 QKLEPNARVAINNSL
-157 TIVRVLDRSVDVRAK
+157 TIVRILDRSVDVRAK
-172 VMELV
+172 VMELI
-177 EAPDV
+177 EAPEV
-182 SYEQVGGLESQ
+182 SYDMVGGLDSQ

-206 NPAIFKDIGIEP
+206 TPEIFAEIGIEP
-218 PRGVLLYGLP
+218 PKGILLYGLP
-228 GTGKTMLAKAV
+228 GTGKTLLAKAV
-239 AHESRATF
+239 AHESKATF

-321 RGDIKIIAATNRID
+321 RGDIKVIAATNRID

-347 DRIIEIPMPSAEGRL
+347 DRIIEIPMPSLEGRL
-362 KILEIHSRKMKKDED
+362 MILEIHAGKMKKAED
-377 VDLTEIVKVTE
+377 VSILDIARATEG
-388 EASGADLNAIVV
+388 ASGADLNAIVV

-406 LRRGASSVA
+406 LRRRASSVTMD
-415 KSDFDVAIRKVLG
+415 DFEKAIKKVLG
-428 DEVEGSEEAL
+428 DEEQSTEEAM

>member
-1 MINIFSEDTKFFSFR
+1 MINIFRGRD
-16 LRHEFISLKNSGLLY
+16 EFISLEDSFSDY
-31 MSETSAISG
+31 MSESTAFSG
-40 QETIQES
+40 QDTIQET
-47 FIKRI
+47 FLKRI
-52 NALQSDNKSLAE
+52 AALESDTKILAE
-64 ELETTRMEREEVRAK
+64 ELETTRLEKEEVRAK

-112 TVVEMGSDYVLLRQH
+112 TVVEMGPDYVLLRQH
-127 GNNQEFITTAPP
+127 GNNQEFITTVSP
-139 ELMGI
+139 EMAEQL
-144 IQTNSRVAINNSL
+144 QPNSRVAINNSL
-157 TIVRVLDRSVDVRAK
+157 TIVRILERSVDVRAK

-177 EAPDV
+177 ELPDV
-182 SYEQVGGLESQ
+182 SYDQVGGLEEQ
-193 IQEIRETVELPLT
+193 IQEVRETVELPLT
-206 NPAIFKDIGIEP
+206 NPEIFQDIGIEP

-228 GTGKTMLAKAV
+228 GTGKTLLAKAV
-239 AHESRATF
+239 AHESKATF

-291 SIRTHDGTTG
+291 SVRTHDGTTG

-321 RGDIKIIAATNRID
+321 RGDIRIIAATNRID

-347 DRIIEIPMPSAEGRL
+347 DRIIEIPMPSLEGRL
-362 KILEIHSRKMKKDED
+362 KILEIHTRKMKKAED
-377 VDLTEIVKVTE
+377 VDLAQIAKETD
-388 EASGADLNAIVV
+388 EASGADLKSIAV

-406 LRRGASSVA
+406 LRRNATTVSRD
-415 KSDFDVAIRKVLG
+415 DFEKAIGKVLG
-428 DEVEGSEEAL
+428 DEIEGSEDSL

>member
-1 MINIFSEDTKFFSFR
+1 
-16 LRHEFISLKNSGLLY
+16 
-31 MSETSAISG
+31 MSETSAIPG
-40 QETIQES
+40 QETVRES
-47 FIKRI
+47 YDKRI
-52 NALQSDNKSLAE
+52 SALQSDNKNLVE

-100 NILLK
+100 NVNLK

-112 TVVEMGSDYVLLRQH
+112 TVLEMGPDYVLLRQH
-127 GNNQEFITTAPP
+127 GNNQEFITTVPV
-139 ELMGI
+139 ELMPSVE
-144 IQTNSRVAINNSL
+144 TNSRVAINSSM

-177 EAPDV
+177 EAPDIT
-182 SYEQVGGLESQ
+182 YDQVGGLESQ

-206 NPAIFKDIGIEP
+206 NPGLFQDIGIEP

-239 AHESRATF
+239 AAESQATF

-347 DRIIEIPMPSAEGRL
+347 DRIIEIPMPSIEGRL
-362 KILEIHSRKMKKDED
+362 RILEIHSRKMKKDED
-377 VDLTEIVKVTE
+377 VSLEEIAKETE
-388 EASGADLNAIVV
+388 EASGADLKAIVV

-406 LRRGASSVA
+406 LRREASSV
-415 KSDFDVAIRKVLG
+415 SRDDFDAAIRKVLG
-428 DEVEGSEEAL
+428 DEIQGSEEAL

>member
-1 MINIFSEDTKFFSFR
+1 
-16 LRHEFISLKNSGLLY
+16 
-31 MSETSAISG
+31 MSESTAVSG
-40 QETIQES
+40 QDTIQES
-47 FIKRI
+47 FAKRVS
-52 NALQSDNKSLAE
+52 ALENENRDLAE
-64 ELETTRMEREEVRAK
+64 ELETTKVEREEVRAK

-112 TVVEMGSDYVLLRQH
+112 TVVEMGEDYVLLRQH
-127 GNNQEFITTAPP
+127 GNNQEFITTAPA
-139 ELMGI
+139 ELMEKI
-144 IQTNSRVAINNSL
+144 EVNTRVAINNSL

-177 EAPDV
+177 EAPDIT
-182 SYEQVGGLESQ
+182 YDQVGGLEGQ

-206 NPAIFKDIGIEP
+206 NPKIFADIGIEP

-239 AHESRATF
+239 AHESQATF

-347 DRIIEIPMPSAEGRL
+347 DRIIEIPMPSFEGRL
-362 KILEIHSRKMKKDED
+362 KILQIHAAKMKRDTD
-377 VDLTEIVKVTE
+377 VDLEEIAKVTA
-388 EASGADLNAIVV
+388 EASGADLKAIVV

-406 LRRGASSVA
+406 LRRNASIVNR
-415 KSDFDVAIRKVLG
+415 SDFDVAVNKVLG
-428 DEVEGSEEAL
+428 DEVEGSEESL

>member
-1 MINIFSEDTKFFSFR
+1 
-16 LRHEFISLKNSGLLY
+16 
-31 MSETSAISG
+31 MSESTAFSG
-40 QETIQES
+40 QDTIQES
-47 FIKRI
+47 FSKRI
-52 NALQSDNKSLAE
+52 AALESDTKSLGE
-64 ELETTRMEREEVRAK
+64 ELETTRVEREEVRAK

-112 TVVEMGSDYVLLRQH
+112 TVVEMGPDYVLLRQH
-127 GNNQEFITTAPP
+127 GNNQEFITTVATEMMEKLQP
-139 ELMGI
+139 
-144 IQTNSRVAINNSL
+144 NSRVAINNSL
-157 TIVRVLDRSVDVRAK
+157 TIVRILDRSVDVRAK

-177 EAPDV
+177 ELPDV
-182 SYEQVGGLESQ
+182 SYEQVGGLETQ

-206 NPAIFKDIGIEP
+206 NPEIFKDIGIEP

-239 AHESRATF
+239 AHESKATF

-347 DRIIEIPMPSAEGRL
+347 DRIIEIPMPSMEGRL
-362 KILEIHSRKMKKDED
+362 KILGIHSRKMRMDGD
-377 VDLTEIVKVTE
+377 VDLAEIAKNTD
-388 EASGADLNAIVV
+388 EASGADLKAIVV
-400 EAGMNA
+400 ESGMNA
-406 LRRGASSVA
+406 LRRNATSVA
-415 KSDFDVAIRKVLG
+415 RDDFEKAIRKVLG

>member
-1 MINIFSEDTKFFSFR
+1 
-16 LRHEFISLKNSGLLY
+16 

-47 FIKRI
+47 FVKRI
-52 NALQSDNKSLAE
+52 NALQSDNKNLAE

-100 NILLK
+100 NVLLK

-112 TVVEMGSDYVLLRQH
+112 TVMEMGSDYVLLRQH

-172 VMELV
+172 VMELI
-177 EAPDV
+177 EAPDI

-206 NPAIFKDIGIEP
+206 NPAIFKEIGIEP

-347 DRIIEIPMPSAEGRL
+347 DRIIEIPMPSAAGRL
-362 KILEIHSRKMKKDED
+362 KILEIHSQKMKKDED
-377 VDLTEIVKVTE
+377 VDLAEIVKVTD

-415 KSDFDVAIRKVLG
+415 KSDFEVAIRKVLG

>member
-1 MINIFSEDTKFFSFR
+1 
-16 LRHEFISLKNSGLLY
+16 
-31 MSETSAISG
+31 MSESTAFSG
-40 QETIQES
+40 QDTIQES
-47 FIKRI
+47 FLKRI
-52 NALQSDNKSLAE
+52 AALESDTKSLAE
-64 ELETTRMEREEVRAK
+64 ELETTRIEREEVRAK

-100 NILLK
+100 NLLLK

-112 TVVEMGSDYVLLRQH
+112 TVVEMGPDYVLLRQH
-127 GNNQEFITTAPP
+127 GNNQEFITTVAPEMMEQLQP
-139 ELMGI
+139 
-144 IQTNSRVAINNSL
+144 NSRVAINNSL
-157 TIVRVLDRSVDVRAK
+157 TVVRILERSVDVRAK

-177 EAPDV
+177 ELPDV
-182 SYEQVGGLESQ
+182 SYDQVGGLEAQ
-193 IQEIRETVELPLT
+193 IQEVRETVELPLT
-206 NPAIFKDIGIEP
+206 NPEIFQDIGIEP

-239 AHESRATF
+239 AHESKATF

-279 SIIFIDEIDAVG
+279 SIIFIDAIDAVG
-291 SIRTHDGTTG
+291 SIRAHDGTTG

-321 RGDIKIIAATNRID
+321 RGDIRIIAATNRID

-347 DRIIEIPMPSAEGRL
+347 DRIIEIPMPSLDGRL
-362 KILEIHSRKMKKDED
+362 KILEIHTRKMRKAED
-377 VDLTEIVKVTE
+377 VDLEQIAKATD
-388 EASGADLNAIVV
+388 EASGADLKSIAV

-406 LRRGASSVA
+406 LRRNANIVS
-415 KSDFDVAIRKVLG
+415 KEDFDSAIKKAMG
-428 DEVEGSEEAL
+428 DDIEGSEESL

>member
-1 MINIFSEDTKFFSFR
+1 
-16 LRHEFISLKNSGLLY
+16 
-31 MSETSAISG
+31 MSESTAVSG
-40 QETIQES
+40 QDTIQES
-47 FIKRI
+47 FVKRLA
-52 NALQSDNKSLAE
+52 ALENENRDLAE
-64 ELETTRMEREEVRAK
+64 ELETTKVEREEVRAK

-100 NILLK
+100 NLLLK

-112 TVVEMGSDYVLLRQH
+112 TVVEMGEDYVLLRQH
-127 GNNQEFITTAPP
+127 GNNQEFITTAPA
-139 ELMGI
+139 ELMEKI
-144 IQTNSRVAINNSL
+144 EANTRVAINNSL

-177 EAPDV
+177 EAPDIA
-182 SYEQVGGLESQ
+182 YDQVGGLEGQ

-206 NPAIFKDIGIEP
+206 NPKIFADIGIEP

-239 AHESRATF
+239 AHESKATF

-347 DRIIEIPMPSAEGRL
+347 DRIIEIPMPSLEGRL
-362 KILEIHSRKMKKDED
+362 KILQIHAAKMKREAD
-377 VDLTEIVKVTE
+377 VDLEEVAKATA
-388 EASGADLNAIVV
+388 EASGADLKAIVI

-406 LRRGASSVA
+406 LRRNASIVGKA
-415 KSDFDVAIRKVLG
+415 DFDVAVNKVLG
-428 DEVEGSEEAL
+428 DEIEGSEEAL